1 MRRWSR
7 LAERRWAALEAAALL
22 AITALAATARLWD
35 LGAIGLRGDEAVYA
49 GQAAVLAGDQEL
61 KRYFVLLSRGN
72 SNFLLYQY
80 VLAAAYWLF
89 GVSDVLARVV
99 AAVFSILTVPLTYA
113 IGRTLFGR
121 STGLIAALLL
131 AVSGY
136 AIFLGRLALLDS
148 TLTFCVTLAIYC
160 GARWVRG
167 GGDRW
172 LYAFAAAAGL
182 AVDAKVTG
190 VLVLPVL
197 GLALLLTHGYSRL
210 TVRSVAISAVVFL
223 ICLAPAFYQL
233 FEYGSLY
240 LAFLADSIRRV
251 SHVPWYYYPK
261 VLARYDGYV
270 LLVLAPVSLV
280 VAAIRRSLGDILLAT
295 WILVFGV
302 FQQAYPLKAFN
313 YLLPLVP
320 ALALLGARALEQAL
334 SVVRRSWVAAPV
346 ALTIVLA
353 ASLPPVWSAVR
364 VHDYAGMREAAYW
377 LAENTAPD
385 AGVMTLSQG
394 SAQYVLA
401 FYGRRD
407 AYPFGRFRLA
417 TILPGGT
424 VVRPSLRSD
433 ATPRDWVVFWP
444 PRLLASGE
452 VSYLVF
458 YTNAGDDPPEDPIV
472 RSSTQRQFQRLVE
485 DYGGELV
492 HTVYHNR
499 EPRVWIYEV
508 TKRLPQPEL
517 TFSVERDVMRIEGR
531 GFRLNAP
538 VSLYYRGEFLAEV
551 QADERGN
558 FVTTVP
564 VPATAGPVF
573 YLVGVDSAGNYAST
587 TGRHIWGDIAMEP
600 DAGTMGDVET
610 PALADQGQGAAA
622 RVGGE

>member
-1 MRRWSR
+1 MRRWGR

-233 FEYGSLY
+233 IEYGSLY

-270 LLVLAPVSLV
+270 LLVLAPVGLV

-433 ATPRDWVVFWP
+433 ATPRDWVVLWP

-538 VSLYYRGEFLAEV
+538 VSLYYRGEFLAEM

>member
-377 LAENTAPD
+377 LAENAAPD

>member
-1 MRRWSR
+1 MRRWGR

-233 FEYGSLY
+233 IEYGSLY

-270 LLVLAPVSLV
+270 LLVLAPVGLV

-433 ATPRDWVVFWP
+433 ATPRDWVVLWP

>member
-1 MRRWSR
+1 MRRWGR

-22 AITALAATARLWD
+22 VITALAATARLWD

-233 FEYGSLY
+233 IEYGSLY

-270 LLVLAPVSLV
+270 LLVLAPVGLV

-433 ATPRDWVVFWP
+433 ATPRDWVVLWP

-538 VSLYYRGEFLAEV
+538 VSLYYRGEFLAEM

-600 DAGTMGDVET
+600 DAGTTGDVET

>member
-233 FEYGSLY
+233 IEYGSLY

-433 ATPRDWVVFWP
+433 ATPRDWVVLWP

-600 DAGTMGDVET
+600 DAGTTGDVET

>member
-1 MRRWSR
+1 MRRWGR
-7 LAERRWAALEAAALL
+7 LAERRRAAWEAAALL

-61 KRYFVLLSRGN
+61 KRYFMLMSRGN

-80 VLAAAYWLF
+80 VLAAVYWLF
-89 GVSDVLARVV
+89 GVTDVLARVV
-99 AAVFSILTVPLTYA
+99 AAVFSMLTVPVTYA
-113 IGRTLFGR
+113 IGRTLYGR
-121 STGLIAALLL
+121 ATGLIAALLL

-148 TLTFCVTLAIYC
+148 TLTFCVALAIYC
-160 GARWVRG
+160 GARWVCG

-172 LYAFAAAAGL
+172 LYAFAAAAGF

-197 GLALLLTHGYSRL
+197 GLVLLLTHGYSRL

-223 ICLAPAFYQL
+223 VCLAPAFYQL
-233 FEYGSLY
+233 IKYGSLY
-240 LAFLADSIRRV
+240 FAFLGDSIRRV
-251 SHVPWYYYPK
+251 SHVPWYYYPR
-261 VLARYDGYV
+261 VLAHYDGYV
-270 LLVLAPVSLV
+270 LLVLAPVGLV
-280 VAAIRRSLGDILLAT
+280 VAAIRRSVGDIVLAA
-295 WILVFGV
+295 WILVIGV
-302 FQQAYPLKAFN
+302 FQQTYPLKAFN

-334 SVVRRSWVAAPV
+334 GVVRRSWVPAAAAV
-346 ALTIVLA
+346 TMVLA
-353 ASLPPVWSAVR
+353 ASLPPVWTAVH
-364 VHDYAGMREAAYW
+364 VDDYAGMREAAYW
-377 LAENTAPD
+377 LKENTPPD
-385 AGVMTLSQG
+385 AGVMTISQG

-401 FYGRRD
+401 FYARRD

-424 VVRPSLRSD
+424 VVHPSLRSD
-433 ATPRDWVVFWP
+433 ATPRDWVVLWP
-444 PRLLASGE
+444 PRLLASGD

-499 EPRVWIYEV
+499 EPRVWIYQV
-508 TKRLPQPEL
+508 TKRLPQSEIA
-517 TFSVERDVMRIEGR
+517 FSVERDAMRIEGR

-551 QADERGN
+551 QADERGD

-600 DAGTMGDVET
+600 DAGTTADVEPP
-610 PALADQGQGAAA
+610 PAVAQELGAANV
-622 RVGGE
+622 RGE